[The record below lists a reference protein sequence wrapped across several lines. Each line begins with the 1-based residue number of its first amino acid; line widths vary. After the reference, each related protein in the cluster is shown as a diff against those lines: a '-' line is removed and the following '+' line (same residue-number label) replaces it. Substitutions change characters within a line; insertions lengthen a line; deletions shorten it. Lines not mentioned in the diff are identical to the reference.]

1 MVGQCMTYRAS
12 SNRISDP
19 CDRAMT
25 ALLRLALTAR
35 LGVAAPA
42 SLAAWQEIYEVRGV
56 LQPWIKGFSCDLMGA

>member
-1 MVGQCMTYRAS
+1 
-12 SNRISDP
+12 
-19 CDRAMT
+19 MT